1 MVPLLAEDGTLVFQ
15 HPTVRNYYDTDDRP
29 EMKRNPYGPIMSP
42 WHYNHPGYFPQ
53 YGYDGYDDVEESTPS
68 PQEAVMKMAQKKWK

>member
-29 EMKRNPYGPIMSP
+29 EMKSNPYGPIMSP
-42 WHYNHPGYFPQ
+42 AWYYNNPGYYMPQ
-53 YGYDGYDDVEESTPS
+53 TDFDFEDSTP
-68 PQEAVMKMAQKKWK
+68 QKAVIEAAHKKWKSNAT